1 MYEWDSEKEAL
12 NIKKHGLDFDTAVL
26 VFEDENYIEWY
37 DSQHSET
44 EERYNVLGMVHDVL
58 FVVYTE
64 RRDNVRIISARLA
77 TKQERSLYYMIVTK
91 KRVPGAK
98 PTPEQIAMIEAA
110 KKMPIT
116 YDEDSPAL
124 TPEAIEGFRLAARE
138 RNRRRREQGSA

>member
-1 MYEWDSEKEAL
+1 
-12 NIKKHGLDFDTAVL
+12 
-26 VFEDENYIEWY
+26 
-37 DSQHSET
+37 
-44 EERYNVLGMVHDVL
+44 
-58 FVVYTE
+58 
-64 RRDNVRIISARLA
+64 
-77 TKQERSLYYMIVTK
+77 MIVTK